1 MTNKEIVNQFYQL
14 ISEGKTED
22 ANKLLSPELKY
33 WISAEGSWAFGG
45 WQTKE
50 SMGEIFKTISERFPE
65 GLTITVKSIIA
76 EGDTVAVLVNNYA
89 KRIDGKLYNNDILNL
104 VKLENG
110 LIVEQKEFLDTIHVS
125 TLFCGDL
132 EI

>member
-22 ANKLLSPELKY
+22 ANQLLSPKLKY
-33 WISAEGSWAFGG
+33 WISGEGSWAFGG

-50 SMGEIFKTISERFPE
+50 SERFPE

-76 EGDTVAVLVNNYA
+76 EDDTVAVLVNNYA

-110 LIVEQKEFLDTIHVS
+110 LIVEQKEFLDTIHVN
-125 TLFCGDL
+125 TLFCGKL
-132 EI
+132 EL